1 HVYEKFDF
9 EGEKVYTVNL
19 LQAKFIY
26 NLNIR
31 TFVRAIVQYTHID
44 RNTGLYIVPVDEKT
58 KAVFTQFLFSYKI
71 NPQTVLFLGYS
82 DNHFGLKGIDI
93 TRTDRTFFLKI
104 GYALVM

>member
-1 HVYEKFDF
+1 KFDF